1 MQEDKDAKIIMD
13 LMSQAITAPI
23 PTAPPAVK
31 KARKPKQKQALE
43 PKQGVIYIAGDGNV
57 VAGGGMTHN
66 VTHIHHHKPARP
78 RVVVKTADGVI
89 DAAQKAE
96 ITRLKDEWMSTHNA
110 VKQNKL
116 THQAAWGSFNRAMKV
131 SGYAELKPDQF
142 EAACKWLHQQI
153 GRLNSMA
160 SAARKVPGHNNKR
173 IGAIKARCKLQLG
186 DEFAYRA
193 YILKNFGKT
202 SLAELDVL
210 EMDKTYGYIMGK
222 R

>member
-1 MQEDKDAKIIMD
+1 MD
-13 LMSQAITAPI
+13 LMRQALTAPS
-23 PTAPPAVK
+23 PSAPPPVK
-31 KARKPKQKQALE
+31 KPRKPQQKQTLE
-43 PKQGVIYIAGDGNV
+43 PKQGAIYVAGDGNV

-66 VTHIHHHKPARP
+66 VTHVHHHKPVRP

-89 DAAQKAE
+89 DTTQKAE
-96 ITRLKDEWMSTHNA
+96 LTRLKDTWMSTHNA
-110 VKQNKL
+110 VKQNQL

-153 GRLNSMA
+153 GRVNSMP
-160 SAARKVPGHNNKR
+160 SAAQKVSGHNSKR
-173 IGAIKARCKLQLG
+173 IGAIKARCKNELG

-193 YILKNFGKT
+193 YILKNFSKT
-202 SLAELDVL
+202 SLTELDVK
-210 EMDKTYGYIMGK
+210 EMAKTYSYIFRK